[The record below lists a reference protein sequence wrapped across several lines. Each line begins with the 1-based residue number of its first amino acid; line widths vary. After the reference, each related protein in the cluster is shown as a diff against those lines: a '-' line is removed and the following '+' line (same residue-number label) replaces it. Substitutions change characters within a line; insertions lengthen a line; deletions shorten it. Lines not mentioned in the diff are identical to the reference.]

1 MFSVVLTPVFGQKAI
16 DTFKLYFDLNVS
28 VLNDKMEKK
37 IDLLVY
43 NDKIISGSK
52 VMIIG
57 YADFLGSEGHNKDL
71 SIWRAESVKAYLVEN
86 GVNAS
91 DITLCEGKGEID
103 RTSKEKGGFPADRR
117 VDIVVNNRVKTN
129 ISGLPGKDT
138 GKKKPIVTANI
149 SEISKL
155 GAGSVILL
163 RDVYFP
169 SDRHTISPESD
180 ATLERLY
187 AVLDAN
193 PKLKISIEGHV
204 CCINPEAPD
213 ALDIETGEAHLSVN
227 RAREIYN
234 YLVNRGIDPQRLTYA
249 GFGRSR
255 PVAPA
260 EKTDEDKERNRR
272 VEIRIISN
280 K

>member
-1 MFSVVLTPVFGQKAI
+1 MPVFAQRGI
-16 DTFKLYFDLNVS
+16 DTFKLYFDLNIS

-37 IDLLVY
+37 IDLLVF
-43 NDKIISGSK
+43 NDKILNGSK

-71 SIWRAESVKAYLVEN
+71 SIWRAESVKNYLVQN
-86 GVNAS
+86 GVNAG
-91 DITLCEGKGEID
+91 DITLCEGKGEVD
-103 RTSKEKGGFPADRR
+103 RTVKEKGGFPTDRR
-117 VDIVVNNRVKTN
+117 VDIVVNNKADKKA
-129 ISGLPGKDT
+129 IGKQLAPKKDT
-138 GKKKPIVTANI
+138 GKKKPVITSI
-149 SEISKL
+149 GEIGKL
-155 GAGSVILL
+155 GEGSVFLL

-169 SDRHTISPESD
+169 PDRHTIKPESNT
-180 ATLERLY
+180 TLERLF

-204 CCINPEAPD
+204 CCIKDAPD
-213 ALDIETGEAHLSVN
+213 ALDIETSEAHLSVN

-255 PVAPA
+255 PVVPV
-260 EKTDEDKERNRR
+260 EQSDEDREKNRR